1 MNGSTTRR
9 SVPLPSG
16 PYLGLLAVVLLF
28 VALISARGE
37 LGSFLRIRN
46 LQALVNEAT
55 IPAIVALGMLLII
68 VSGGIDLSVGS
79 VVALVTV
86 VTMQTYRH
94 LLTSTDSVPIASL
107 VAVAAGVASGGLCGF
122 TNGIVVT
129 RLGIPPFV
137 ATLGM
142 FGVARG
148 IAVWLSGRTLVS
160 FPVGGTPNWVG
171 NLSEVHVKLIVFNPG
186 FWSLVLLASFTAV
199 MLRLTVLGRHV
210 YAVGSNEA
218 TARLCGIAVN
228 RTKVIIYTLAG
239 LLTGWAGVIT
249 FAHGSSGDA
258 SAGEGLELTVIAAVV
273 IGGASLSGGRGT
285 VLGTLTGVLILA
297 VLGNGVSLFN
307 VPVEIQYI
315 LMGVIIVANTALG
328 RWQRTRQS

>member
-1 MNGSTTRR
+1 
-9 SVPLPSG
+9 
-16 PYLGLLAVVLLF
+16 
-28 VALISARGE
+28 
-37 LGSFLRIRN
+37 
-46 LQALVNEAT
+46 
-55 IPAIVALGMLLII
+55 
-68 VSGGIDLSVGS
+68 
-79 VVALVTV
+79 
-86 VTMQTYRH
+86 MQTYRH

-186 FWSLVLLASFTAV
+186 FWSLVLLAIFTAV

>member
-107 VAVAAGVASGGLCGF
+107 VAVAAGVTSGGLCGF
-122 TNGIVVT
+122 TNGMVVT

-148 IAVWLSGRTLVS
+148 VAVWLSGRTLVS
-160 FPVGGTPNWVG
+160 FPVGATPNWVG

-186 FWSLVLLASFTAV
+186 FWSLVLLAILTAA

-218 TARLCGIAVN
+218 TARLCGIAVD
-228 RTKVIIYTLAG
+228 RTKVII
-239 LLTGWAGVIT
+239 
-249 FAHGSSGDA
+249 
-258 SAGEGLELTVIAAVV
+258 
-273 IGGASLSGGRGT
+273 
-285 VLGTLTGVLILA
+285 
-297 VLGNGVSLFN
+297 
-307 VPVEIQYI
+307 
-315 LMGVIIVANTALG
+315 
-328 RWQRTRQS
+328 

>member
-1 MNGSTTRR
+1 MNGSTRRR
-9 SVPLPSG
+9 SVLLPSG
-16 PYLGLLAVVLLF
+16 PYLGLLAVVLFF

-37 LGSFLRIRN
+37 LTSFLGTRN
-46 LQALVNEAT
+46 LQVLVNEAT

-86 VTMQTYRH
+86 VTMQTYRQ
-94 LLTSTDSVPIASL
+94 LLTSTGSVPIASL
-107 VAVAAGVASGGLCGF
+107 VAIAAGVASGGLCGF
-122 TNGIVVT
+122 TNGIVIT

-171 NLSEVHVKLIVFNPG
+171 NLSEVHVKLIIFNPG
-186 FWSLVLLASFTAV
+186 FWSLVLLAILTAV
-199 MLRLTVLGRHV
+199 MLRFTVLGRHV

-239 LLTGWAGVIT
+239 LITGWAGVIT
-249 FAHGSSGDA
+249 FAHGSSGDP

-297 VLGNGVSLFN
+297 VLVNGVSLFN

-328 RWQRTRQS
+328 RWQRARQS